1 MRPYGMRNVTAETI
15 SQKIAWAPYE
25 DDCPMVSSATMAQTV
40 KKIMSKRKS
49 DFLSL
54 RFSATSSATAAD
66 SPMATL
72 PWLATDERL
81 KFATIR
87 GPRPEPVKPGPL
99 GRGWGGS
106 PQWPRR
112 PLATYRPAAS

>member
-1 MRPYGMRNVTAETI
+1 MRNVTAETI

-66 SPMATL
+66 SPIGY
-72 PWLATDERL
+72 P
-81 KFATIR
+81 
-87 GPRPEPVKPGPL
+87 PL
-99 GRGWGGS
+99 V
-106 PQWPRR
+106 
-112 PLATYRPAAS
+112 TN